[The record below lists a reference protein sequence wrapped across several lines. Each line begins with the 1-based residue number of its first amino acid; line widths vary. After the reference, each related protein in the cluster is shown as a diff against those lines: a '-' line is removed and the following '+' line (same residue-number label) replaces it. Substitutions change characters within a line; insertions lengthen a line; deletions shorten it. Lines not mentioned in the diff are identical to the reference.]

1 MKISLIILFYDYFI
15 MSKNY
20 KNLYLK
26 YKAKYISERKRV
38 GAGSLYVSD
47 LTQSTVFEGL
57 SVANESGI
65 TTESIQ
71 EIEDKPTILYNEI
84 NGEGKLEFELKNEK
98 KFINFISRDQ
108 IFVKDDIV
116 YLFFTKDQDSN
127 IKMFYFTNKD
137 PIFTRDDENSS

>member
-1 MKISLIILFYDYFI
+1 MIAKLCFENYICPNEFSKFEKKLFELMNKEFV
-15 MSKNY
+15 
-20 KNLYLK
+20 
-26 YKAKYISERKRV
+26 AKK
-38 GAGSLYVSD
+38 
-47 LTQSTVFEGL
+47 
-57 SVANESGI
+57 
-65 TTESIQ
+65 
-71 EIEDKPTILYNEI
+71 
-84 NGEGKLEFELKNEK
+84 EGKLEFELKNEK

>member
-1 MKISLIILFYDYFI
+1 

-26 YKAKYISERKRV
+26 YKGKYISEKKKI

-47 LTQSTVFEGL
+47 LTQSTIFEGL

-65 TTESIQ
+65 TTESLQ
-71 EIEDKPTILYNEI
+71 DIEDKPTIFYYEI
-84 NGEGKLEFELKNEK
+84 NGKGKLEFELKNEK

-116 YLFFTKDQDSN
+116 YLFFTKNEDNN
-127 IKMFYFTNKD
+127 IKMFYFINKD
-137 PIFTRDDENSS
+137 PNLTSDDEYSS

>member
-127 IKMFYFTNKD
+127 IKMFYFTNKA